1 MVVPLPPCIA
11 RNAHGAQYLICAQ
24 CFPLYEKL
32 RPHLKRKR
40 LESPTLQ
47 TYPIVLKIR
56 LPPVPNDVY
65 PKHIYTLST
74 KLADVIHHLAWE
86 MFGAEVP
93 TVLLQEF
100 RDDEYV
106 EIRVMLDF
114 PRYFNAVE
122 SPFVKRLFKEAAKFS
137 PELDEAGSE
146 KRWQA
151 AFPSQGQC
159 LGHFRLEFWDRFLME
174 KVRSDNRYS
183 SCGHEKEEE

>member
-1 MVVPLPPCIA
+1 MLPPL
-11 RNAHGAQYLICAQ
+11 RKTPPTPQAQ
-24 CFPLYEKL
+24 KT
-32 RPHLKRKR
+32 R
-40 LESPTLQ
+40 SPALQ

-56 LPPVPNDVY
+56 LPPVPADVY
-65 PKHIYTLST
+65 PKHIYTLSA

-100 RDDEYV
+100 RDHEYV
-106 EIRVMLDF
+106 EIRVLLDF

-122 SPFVKRLFKEAAKFS
+122 SPFVKRILKEAAKFS
-137 PELDEAGSE
+137 PELDEAGRE

-159 LGHFRLEFWDRFLME
+159 AGHFRLEFWDRFLME
-174 KVRSDNRYS
+174 KVRPDNRYS
-183 SCGHEKEEE
+183 LSGDDGEEE